1 MQTMSSEHDLPVS
14 LGCCIFLCVHINNRP
29 SWHLCLPCR
38 GGKLYLQASGWRVA
52 KKDRID
58 LDIGSLKEAQGLYT
72 CPPAVE
78 GGKAFSC
85 CLEVKEDMQVTRQVL
100 SVLDSLPQ
108 TGWARRRASLAIVV
122 TGLGPQQS

>member
-1 MQTMSSEHDLPVS
+1 MLDHHHLVADFFLRPRECESFLLS
-14 LGCCIFLCVHINNRP
+14 L
-29 SWHLCLPCR
+29 SACR

-85 CLEVKEDMQVTRQVL
+85 CLKVEEDMQVTRQVF
-100 SVLDSLPQ
+100 SVLDLLLQAGQDGMCRWP
-108 TGWARRRASLAIVV
+108 LLV
-122 TGLGPQQS
+122 TGLGPQES

>member
-1 MQTMSSEHDLPVS
+1 MAS
-14 LGCCIFLCVHINNRP
+14 LSAR
-29 SWHLCLPCR
+29 R

-58 LDIGSLKEAQGLYT
+58 LDIGSLKETQGLYT

-100 SVLDSLPQ
+100 AVQDN
-108 TGWARRRASLAIVV
+108 ARKQGESKHMYEAVPMDQDAR
-122 TGLGPQQS
+122 